1 MNDAPIGVF
10 DSGLGGLTV
19 WSEAVDFA
27 VRRLVDR
34 GVKLI
39 VVACNAATAMA
50 IDHLRAAY
58 PIPFVGLE
66 PAVKPAALSS
76 RSGVIGILA
85 TAATLRGKL
94 FRETSRRYEDRV
106 RIIARVGE
114 GFVELVEQNRERT
127 EEAYRR
133 VERLLTPMIEVGAD
147 RIVLGCTHYPF
158 LSEANRGFRGQ
169 SARIRIYD
177 QCRRSL
183 PAAAGR
189 QERGSAD
196 DAFRVGG
203 RAAASEVVRGGM
215 RGGGGR
221 TAVQGRFL
229 FRNGGRV
236 RSVLRL
242 RKFPEC
248 GIRTARE
255 TGMQETRDPGRNRR
269 SMRIAS
275 VRGVGKDEVRYR
287 RIGGRPPDRKTL
299 SSVVAH

>member
-1 MNDAPIGVF
+1 MADNRPIGIY

-19 WSEAVDFA
+19 WSELRRRLPRESLLYYGDGKNCPYGDKTREQVTEAVDFA

-114 GFVELVEQNRERT
+114 GFVELVERNRERT

-133 VERLLTPMIEVGAD
+133 VERLLTPMIEAGAD
-147 RIVLGCTHYPF
+147 RIVLGCTHYPV
-158 LSEANRGFRGQ
+158 LAPLIQQAVGENVSIISSSEETAK
-169 SARIRIYD
+169 
-177 QCRRSL
+177 
-183 PAAAGR
+183 
-189 QERGSAD
+189 
-196 DAFRVGG
+196 
-203 RAAASEVVRGGM
+203 EVVETLTYRGHLADGSLEQHSSFYTT
-215 RGGGGR
+215 GED
-221 TAVQGRFL
+221 L
-229 FRNGGRV
+229 DDFRN
-236 RSVLRL
+236 
-242 RKFPEC
+242 
-248 GIRTARE
+248 
-255 TGMQETRDPGRNRR
+255 
-269 SMRIAS
+269 
-275 VRGVGKDEVRYR
+275 
-287 RIGGRPPDRKTL
+287 IGGHIFGYPIDDL
-299 SSVVAH
+299 SYVDIEDL

>member
-19 WSEAVDFA
+19 WSELRRRLPRESLLYYGDGKNCPYGDKTREQVTEAVDFA

-50 IDHLRAAY
+50 IDHLRAPPY

-133 VERLLTPMIEVGAD
+133 VERLLMPMIEAGAD
-147 RIVLGCTHYPF
+147 RIVLGCTHYPIF
-158 LSEANRGFRGQ
+158 
-169 SARIRIYD
+169 
-177 QCRRSL
+177 
-183 PAAAGR
+183 
-189 QERGSAD
+189 
-196 DAFRVGG
+196 
-203 RAAASEVVRGGM
+203 
-215 RGGGGR
+215 
-221 TAVQGRFL
+221 
-229 FRNGGRV
+229 
-236 RSVLRL
+236 
-242 RKFPEC
+242 
-248 GIRTARE
+248 
-255 TGMQETRDPGRNRR
+255 
-269 SMRIAS
+269 
-275 VRGVGKDEVRYR
+275 
-287 RIGGRPPDRKTL
+287 
-299 SSVVAH
+299 

>member
-19 WSEAVDFA
+19 WSELRRRLPRESLLYYGDGKNCPYGDKTREQVTEAVDFA

-114 GFVELVEQNRERT
+114 GFVELVEQNRGNIPRP
-127 EEAYRR
+127 
-133 VERLLTPMIEVGAD
+133 V
-147 RIVLGCTHYPF
+147 H
-158 LSEANRGFRGQ
+158 
-169 SARIRIYD
+169 
-177 QCRRSL
+177 
-183 PAAAGR
+183 
-189 QERGSAD
+189 
-196 DAFRVGG
+196 
-203 RAAASEVVRGGM
+203 
-215 RGGGGR
+215 
-221 TAVQGRFL
+221 
-229 FRNGGRV
+229 
-236 RSVLRL
+236 
-242 RKFPEC
+242 
-248 GIRTARE
+248 
-255 TGMQETRDPGRNRR
+255 
-269 SMRIAS
+269 
-275 VRGVGKDEVRYR
+275 R
-287 RIGGRPPDRKTL
+287 RILYRILKIGIDLHVPLCKVMTTEFSYDKQFMNPRTGQYL
-299 SSVVAH
+299 FF

>member
-19 WSEAVDFA
+19 WSELRRRLPRESLLYYGDGKNCPYGDKTREQVTEAVDFA
-27 VRRLVDR
+27 IRRLVDR

-106 RIIARVGE
+106 RIIAESARVSS
-114 GFVELVEQNRERT
+114 NWSSRT
-127 EEAYRR
+127 ANGPRRPIVGWSVAYADDRGR
-133 VERLLTPMIEVGAD
+133 SD

-158 LSEANRGFRGQ
+158 LSEAMHRVIGDRDVRLVN
-169 SARIRIYD
+169 
-177 QCRRSL
+177 
-183 PAAAGR
+183 PAAAVEQRTETLLCEGGIEASGGSR
-189 QERGSAD
+189 PVYEFMTSAD
-196 DAFRVGG
+196 EAYRQRLV
-203 RAAASEVVRGGM
+203 AKSEEARTM
-215 RGGGGR
+215 R
-221 TAVQGRFL
+221 F
-229 FRNGGRV
+229 
-236 RSVLRL
+236 
-242 RKFPEC
+242 E
-248 GIRTARE
+248 
-255 TGMQETRDPGRNRR
+255 
-269 SMRIAS
+269 
-275 VRGVGKDEVRYR
+275 
-287 RIGGRPPDRKTL
+287 
-299 SSVVAH
+299 